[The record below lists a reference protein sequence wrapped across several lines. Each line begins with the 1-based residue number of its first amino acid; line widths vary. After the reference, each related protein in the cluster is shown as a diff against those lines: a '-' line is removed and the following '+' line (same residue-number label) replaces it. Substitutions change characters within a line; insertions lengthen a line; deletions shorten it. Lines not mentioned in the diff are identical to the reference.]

1 MKLGVAWVRQC
12 VVAVSMLVMMTV
24 MLGVAYP
31 AVVWG
36 VSRLDRSGA
45 EGSAVTDSSGC
56 VVGSSLIGVDPQV
69 APGLPDPYLHAR
81 VVGSADN
88 AMAAGDPAAS
98 AASNQGP
105 NSDKLARWIDER
117 RTVIAEREGVRPEQV
132 PADAVTGSGSGLD
145 PDISVAYAQ
154 LQVPRLARVNGLSV
168 EQVRTVI
175 DRHTDGRQFGFLG
188 EPTVNVLEVDL
199 DLGLTAPNCG

>member
-117 RTVIAEREGVRPEQV
+117 RTIIAEREGVRPEQV